1 MIIVTVTTIQT
12 FIMRVKTILDMSAW
26 MMVVVAIVKIIFR
39 KMIRNIVDQYG
50 DSNINNQSRNHRN
63 QVDYESMYTQD
74 NHHYRREDTHER
86 YDRQPQH
93 DEAYRR
99 NQEKP
104 HHSDRESR
112 TTDLFKQLSN
122 ESNDPRYVI

>member
-1 MIIVTVTTIQT
+1 
-12 FIMRVKTILDMSAW
+12 
-26 MMVVVAIVKIIFR
+26 
-39 KMIRNIVDQYG
+39 
-50 DSNINNQSRNHRN
+50 
-63 QVDYESMYTQD
+63 MYTQD

-104 HHSDRESR
+104 HHSDRNLAR
-112 TTDLFKQLSN
+112 LIYLNNYLMNQMTKICYLMH
-122 ESNDPRYVI
+122 